1 MALGEKVTRTKA
13 ISIGSG
19 YLFQALP
26 IFSNR
31 LEG

>member
-1 MALGEKVTRTKA
+1 MALVAKATRAKA
-13 ISIGSG
+13 ISTGSSC
-19 YLFQALP
+19 LFQALP